1 MSLLDKDLTENEKRI
16 YANCLAYILNLNQ
29 NSDKAQRE
37 YLEKQMG
44 DIGLSATKLKNIK
57 KTKTESVIKE
67 LQGISDVRIRRFILR
82 EMILLAIA
90 DHEISDQEIETI
102 YTIGMKTGIKQ
113 EKINDFF
120 IWAAK
125 GIEWQ
130 IEGSQLV
137 DEDL

>member
-1 MSLLDKDLTENEKRI
+1 MLTDLLTAK
-16 YANCLAYILNLNQ
+16 
-29 NSDKAQRE
+29 
-37 YLEKQMG
+37 
-44 DIGLSATKLKNIK
+44 KLK

-67 LQGISDVRIRRFILR
+67 LQTIADIRIRRFILR

-90 DHEISDQEIETI
+90 DHEISDKEIETI
-102 YTIGMKTGIKQ
+102 YTIGMKIGIKQ